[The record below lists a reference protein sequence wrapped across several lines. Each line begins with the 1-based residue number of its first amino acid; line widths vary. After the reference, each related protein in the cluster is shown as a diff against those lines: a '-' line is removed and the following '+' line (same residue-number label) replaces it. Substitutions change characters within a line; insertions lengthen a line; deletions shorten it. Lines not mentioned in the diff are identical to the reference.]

1 MQYHPDRNPGDKH
14 AEERF
19 KEANEAYAVLSDA
32 DKRAHFDRFG
42 TAGPAAG
49 GGFTDTGFGTLF
61 EDIFENF
68 FSGGARSSRRSRAAR
83 GEDLQYELKITL
95 EEAAAGVETKI
106 QIPRLEPCDA
116 CRGTGVE
123 AGSRPETCDP
133 FHRRRGGPRTPR
145 LPPGAPPRPQWQG
158 AGPPKPPPR
167 TPGPG
172 GGRPPAQ

>member
-1 MQYHPDRNPGDKH
+1 MQYHPDRNPGNRP

-19 KEANEAYAVLSDA
+19 REANEAYAVLSDA
-32 DKRAHFDRFG
+32 DKRAHFARFG
-42 TAGPAAG
+42 TAGRAAG

-123 AGSRPETCDP
+123 AGSRLPTGDLR
-133 FHRRRGGPRTPR
+133 HRPRPGPRTPR
-145 LPPGAPPRPQWQG
+145 LLTVAQPRPQGQG
-158 AGPPKPPPR
+158 A
-167 TPGPG
+167 
-172 GGRPPAQ
+172 

>member
-61 EDIFENF
+61 RI
-68 FSGGARSSRRSRAAR
+68 SSRTSSPAARARAAAPAPPAVKTSSTSSRSRSRRRRPASKRRFRSR
-83 GEDLQYELKITL
+83 GSSRVTP
-95 EEAAAGVETKI
+95 AAGPV
-106 QIPRLEPCDA
+106 
-116 CRGTGVE
+116 
-123 AGSRPETCDP
+123 S
-133 FHRRRGGPRTPR
+133 RRGG
-145 LPPGAPPRPQWQG
+145 
-158 AGPPKPPPR
+158 
-167 TPGPG
+167 GPG
-172 GGRPPAQ
+172 RAAPVTGAARVRRTHASS